1 MPNITNWNMTVEEA
15 ADLSREQGY
24 ERFSDWL
31 ADNAPSWPTRPAG
44 FVMSKHNENRYV
56 GNDVVNRTHIITHV
70 WEASTNRRC
79 IDLWTLRE
87 PGESDAH
94 LTPQEAITLAT
105 DLLAMAQEALEAQG
119 K

>member
-1 MPNITNWNMTVEEA
+1 MSKITNWNMTVAEA

-31 ADNAPSWPTRPAG
+31 AEHAGSWPKRPAG
-44 FVMSKHNENRYV
+44 FAADEDNEDLWI
-56 GNDVVNRTHIITHV
+56 GNDVVKRTHIITPV
-70 WEASTNRRC
+70 WNASTNRRS

-94 LTPQEAITLAT
+94 LTPEEAITLAS
-105 DLLAMAQEALEAQG
+105 DLLKMAQDALEAQG